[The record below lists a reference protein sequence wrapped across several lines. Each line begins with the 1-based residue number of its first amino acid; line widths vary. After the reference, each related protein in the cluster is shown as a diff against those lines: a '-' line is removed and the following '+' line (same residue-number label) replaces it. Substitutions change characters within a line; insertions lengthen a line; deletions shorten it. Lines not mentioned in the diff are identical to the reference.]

1 MAYLNPRVLDLGLNV
16 LVTETTRL
24 HYCSDEPTTYA
35 QAVSLSLGSKAS
47 PTIGAPVDR
56 TPSGR
61 KVTVAAVAN
70 GAATGAGSITHYALV
85 DATNSRLLAT
95 RETAA
100 AKAVA
105 TGDTI
110 TSAAFDVG
118 IPGAGGA

>member
-16 LVTETTRL
+16 LTTETTRL
-24 HYCSDEPTTYA
+24 HFCSAEPTNYA

-47 PTIGAPVDR
+47 PSVGAPADR

-61 KVTVAAVAN
+61 KVTVAAVSD
-70 GAATGAGSITHYALV
+70 GAATANGSVTHYALV
-85 DATNSRLLAT
+85 DGTNSRLLAT
-95 RETAA
+95 REMKDGRT
-100 AKAVA
+100 VA

-110 TSAAFDVG
+110 TSPAFDVG